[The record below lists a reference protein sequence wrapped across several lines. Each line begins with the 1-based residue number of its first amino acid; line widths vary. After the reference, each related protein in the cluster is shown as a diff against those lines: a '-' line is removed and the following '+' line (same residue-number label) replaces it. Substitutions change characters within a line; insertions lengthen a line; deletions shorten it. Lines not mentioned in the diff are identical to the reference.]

1 MNLVCFWRSLGCFT
15 RRNFL
20 TLCFPLRLR
29 SDKEWKR
36 LYRGTLGFVF
46 WFCCRY
52 SLCCSDQFSLL
63 EGRRTH
69 QKTGSCTSWSRGNA
83 GLQCMVAMQGGCRK
97 VSEEV
102 QIKLGSLFLCSLRA
116 LRLPYEPL
124 MVVFLLVYICNMF
137 FWLYRYTHNTGTNGE
152 RFCFCPSGCKDPSQF
167 LLVSLPVFLD
177 NVLFLWG
184 SGATKNERGLI
195 WELWALFSGSATV
208 TPCATVINFHYLKEE
223 ERSKMVEAAIAEA
236 EAMQGG
242 CRKVSEEVQ
251 IKLGSLFLWS
261 LRAPLYPW

>member
-1 MNLVCFWRSLGCFT
+1 
-15 RRNFL
+15 
-20 TLCFPLRLR
+20 
-29 SDKEWKR
+29 
-36 LYRGTLGFVF
+36 
-46 WFCCRY
+46 
-52 SLCCSDQFSLL
+52 
-63 EGRRTH
+63 
-69 QKTGSCTSWSRGNA
+69 
-83 GLQCMVAMQGGCRK
+83 MQGCNAWWQCRVVAERFLK
-97 VSEEV
+97 KSKSNWAHYFSVLCEPFD
-102 QIKLGSLFLCSLRA
+102 SLTSHSWLYSCWSISA
-116 LRLPYEPL
+116 T
-124 MVVFLLVYICNMF
+124 CF

-251 IKLGSLFLWS
+251 IKRGSLFLWS